1 MSNFAC
7 SEFAKELVASGTT
20 RIALAHLSKEKN
32 IPDVARQAALCALDE
47 AGFCENVD
55 FRLYVSPEE
64 CYERP
69 IVL

>member
-1 MSNFAC
+1 MSRLFC
-7 SEFAKELVASGTT
+7 VSDIHSHFTPLK
-20 RIALAHLSKEKN
+20 K
-32 IPDVARQAALCALDE
+32 ALDE